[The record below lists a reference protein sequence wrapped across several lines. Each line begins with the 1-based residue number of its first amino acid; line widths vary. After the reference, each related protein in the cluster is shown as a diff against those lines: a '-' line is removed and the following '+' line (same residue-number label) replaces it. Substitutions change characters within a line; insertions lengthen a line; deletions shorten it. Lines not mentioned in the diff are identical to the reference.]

1 MAEEYLQAAF
11 EIKTMCDELSRRLLR
26 WHWEKQDG
34 KTLPQ
39 LAEYVAQRTQQAPE
53 YFSRMPELAGVRD
66 WQKLDTTVCMRV
78 LLDPGDGAEGTP
90 LRLLSAAPR
99 PVAARHAC
107 NGLRV
112 ARNAAAHATEPAGAA
127 EAAACFAE
135 TVEDLA
141 ESYGEAVFTAAE
153 LQKYR
158 KAAARAVQRCGGPQ
172 PEPQFLTNDPELPL
186 AGAKPRA
193 ADGGSAGKP
202 AAKRKTTA
210 SPAAG
215 RAQKPAVGQAKKPAA
230 GRSGTAG
237 GKARSTA
244 KRRAA
249 ARRRPDAVQALF
261 LALGAAVLLAALYL
275 RAQALGLLP

>member
-26 WHWEKQDG
+26 WHWEKQEG

-39 LAEYVAQRTQQAPE
+39 LAGYVAQRAQQAPE
-53 YFSRMPELAGVRD
+53 YFSRMPELAGMRD

-186 AGAKPRA
+186 AGVKKR
-193 ADGGSAGKP
+193 ADGGSAGKA
-202 AAKRKTTA
+202 AAKRKTTV
-210 SPAAG
+210 S
-215 RAQKPAVGQAKKPAA
+215 PAVGRTKKPAA
-230 GRSGTAG
+230 GRSGTAGG

-249 ARRRPDAVQALF
+249 ARRRRRPDAVQALF
-261 LALGAAVLLAALYL
+261 LVLGAAVLLAALYL
-275 RAQALGLLP
+275 RARALGLLP